1 MFTLAQI
8 FVMNTVNIDLSY
20 LKTIAGDDFAFIS
33 EMLTMI
39 QFSVPKEIS
48 FMSNSYNEGNY
59 MAIASTA
66 HKIKAPL
73 QMINEYLLVDII
85 HEIETNARDGKSIQS
100 IPDLIEEFNAH
111 FYKVNI
117 RINEVLASFNTLA
130 K

>member
-48 FMSNSYNEGNY
+48 FMTNSYNEGNY

-111 FYKVNI
+111 FYNVNI